1 MNINILFITQVSN
14 VKSIFNATTKTIVLF
29 VVVGLMTACGFT
41 LRGSQ
46 ALPETLTQVAINAS
60 FQYSPLSRALQ
71 KRLPVYQLQGLINP
85 SVTIG
90 AEMLDK
96 TVVVKLEPEQFER
109 RLLSVFSSGQ
119 VAEYELVFTVNY
131 TITFPNKIPI
141 ENSLKVSREYQDDP
155 DQILAKSREL
165 NLVLNELRVE
175 ASDRLI
181 RLMSSQYNSSI
192 FASNSR
198 SEQSKTSNLT
208 KGH

>member
-1 MNINILFITQVSN
+1 MDINILFITQVNN
-14 VKSIFNATTKTIVLF
+14 VKSIFNTTTKTIVLF
-29 VVVGLMTACGFT
+29 VVVSFMTACGFT

-46 ALPETLTQVAINAS
+46 ALPETLTQVAIKAP

-71 KRLPVYQLQGLINP
+71 KRLPVYQLKGLVNSSAIIA
-85 SVTIG
+85 VD
-90 AEMLDK
+90 MLDK
-96 TVVVKLEPEQFER
+96 TVVVQLEPEQFER

-131 TITFPNKIPI
+131 TITFPNKMPI

-181 RLMSSQYNSSI
+181 RLMSSQYNSSV
-192 FASNSR
+192 FDKNSR
-198 SEQSKTSNLT
+198 SPKSGTSDMSKGN
-208 KGH
+208 

>member
-1 MNINILFITQVSN
+1 MNTKSLLMVQTNN
-14 VKSIFNATTKTIVLF
+14 VKSIFNATRIIVLCVF
-29 VVVGLMTACGFT
+29 VCLVTACGFT

-46 ALPETLTQVAINAS
+46 ALPETLTQVSIEAS

-71 KRLPVYQLQGLINP
+71 KRLPVYQLEGLINP
-85 SVTIG
+85 TTTI
-90 AEMLDK
+90 EPQMLNK
-96 TVVVKLEPEQFER
+96 TVVVKLAPEQFER

-165 NLVLNELRVE
+165 NLVLDELRVE

-181 RLMSSQYNSSI
+181 RLMSSQYNSSV
-192 FASNSR
+192 FDKDSQLPSSNNSV
-198 SEQSKTSNLT
+198 SN
-208 KGH
+208 KGN